1 MKTLNEFVSLFA
13 DLFDETDRSEFSS
26 QTVFRDLD
34 EWSSLMVLNLI
45 AMTDEE
51 FNRPLKDADIKN
63 AKTIEDLYN
72 IIKA

>member
-1 MKTLNEFVSLFA
+1 MKTLDEFVSLFA

-26 QTVFRDLD
+26 QTVFHDLD

-51 FNRPLKDADIKN
+51 FNRPLKDAEIKN